1 MADGSHSDPTILDV
15 ARMAGVSAMT
25 VSRAL
30 RGHASVHP
38 RTRELVQRC
47 AQQLGYRPHRW
58 ARSLVTRSSKIIG
71 VVVPDISHSYFA
83 EITAGVEEVAEQAGY
98 DLLLCHSRMDP
109 LRERNE
115 INMLLE
121 SRVDGLVVA
130 SEQGESMFLDLHR
143 RHFPFVLVD
152 RYFPP
157 HQLPAVRVS
166 DIDVGRIATEY
177 LIQLG
182 HRQIGHILGPNLSV
196 GTLRHRGYVE
206 ALHGHGLPVRKD
218 RIVAGNFG
226 PEGGRIAMQQLLQLK
241 NPPTAV
247 FAANDPMAVG
257 AYFAC
262 RDAGVRVP
270 EDISIVGAGSIE
282 GSNLPTPFLTTIDWP
297 CKDLGRSAAR
307 MLLTTI
313 ANPEQASGETV
324 FEPKLLVRASTAPP
338 NPLRAARRAGSRR

>member
-1 MADGSHSDPTILDV
+1 MADGSHLDPTILDV
-15 ARMAGVSAMT
+15 ARLAGVSAMT

-30 RGHASVHP
+30 RGHAAVHP

-58 ARSLVTRSSKIIG
+58 ARSLVTRSSRIIG
-71 VVVPDISHSYFA
+71 VVVPDISHTYFA
-83 EITAGVEEVAEQAGY
+83 EITAGVEEVVEGAGY

-109 LRERNE
+109 LRERKE

-130 SEQGESMFLDLHR
+130 SEQDEAMFLDLHQR
-143 RHFPFVLVD
+143 RFPFVLVD

-157 HQLPAVRVS
+157 HKLPSVRVS
-166 DIDVGRIATEY
+166 DIEVGRIATNY
-177 LIQLG
+177 LISLG
-182 HRQIGHILGPNLSV
+182 HQQIGHILGPNLSV
-196 GTLRHRGYVE
+196 GMLRHRGYVE
-206 ALHGHGLPVRKD
+206 ALRAHGLPVRKE

-226 PEGGRIAMQQLLQLK
+226 PEGGRNAMQQLLRLT

-257 AYFAC
+257 AIFAC
-262 RDAGVRVP
+262 REAGVRVP

-282 GSNLPTPFLTTIDWP
+282 GSNLPSPFLTTIDWP
-297 CKDLGRSAAR
+297 RQELGRSAAR
-307 MLLTTI
+307 MLLSAI
-313 ANPEQASGETV
+313 ANPEQAAGETV
-324 FEPKLLVRASTAPP
+324 FDPQLLVRASTAEPGTM
-338 NPLRAARRAGSRR
+338 RKKSRAGSRR

>member
-1 MADGSHSDPTILDV
+1 MADGSHLDPTILDV

-30 RGHASVHP
+30 RGHSSVHP

-58 ARSLVTRSSKIIG
+58 ARSLVTRSSHIIG

-83 EITAGVEEVAEQAGY
+83 EITAGVEEVAEEAGY

-109 LRERNE
+109 VRERKE

-130 SEQGESMFLDLHR
+130 SEQDESMFLDLHQ

-157 HQLPAVRVS
+157 HKLASARVS
-166 DIDVGRIATEY
+166 DLDVGRIATEY
-177 LIQLG
+177 LIRLG

-196 GTLRHRGYVE
+196 GLLRHRGYVE
-206 ALHGHGLPVRKD
+206 ALRAHGVQVRKE

-226 PEGGRIAMQQLLQLK
+226 PEGGRSAMQQLLHLAH
-241 NPPTAV
+241 PPTAV

-257 AYFAC
+257 AIFAC

-282 GSNLPTPFLTTIDWP
+282 GSNLPAPFLTTIDWP
-297 CKDLGRSAAR
+297 RRDLGRSAAR
-307 MLLTTI
+307 MLLTKI
-313 ANPEQASGETV
+313 ANPEEESSETV
-324 FEPKLLVRASTAPP
+324 FDPQLLVRESTAVP
-338 NPLRAARRAGSRR
+338 NVLRNKVGTRTRR